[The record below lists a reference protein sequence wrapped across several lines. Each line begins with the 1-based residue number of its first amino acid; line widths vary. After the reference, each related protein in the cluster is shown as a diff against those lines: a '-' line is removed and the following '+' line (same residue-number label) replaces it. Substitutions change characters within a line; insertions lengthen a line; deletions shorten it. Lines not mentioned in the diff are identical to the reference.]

1 MPLIIIGTLLTVTG
15 IACGIGTGLIVKIIA
30 EDVSLLMTL
39 WFRFALSLPLLF
51 CAAYWQQGAS
61 AYKIKA
67 KGTLCIRILLGLAGI
82 SLWFIS
88 MRTLPI
94 GLATA
99 LVLSST
105 IYVAMASPFFLQ
117 ERVGIYRWSAVLV
130 GLLGVFIIADI
141 FSASFNAAIIFP
153 ILASM
158 ASAGLQ
164 ITLRKLGRSDAP
176 ASVASWYNFA
186 GFMVMTAL
194 LFLMPDRVETPPSH
208 IWPYLIA
215 LGVIGAGLQ
224 LSFTASYHYID
235 AVIVSTLR
243 YLQVPLAMLLGFFM
257 FSEIPTIAQA
267 IGIAMIV
274 SASIVIVIR
283 EFMRKAIK
291 SKEQLL
297 MVEKRAKPRYE

>member
-1 MPLIIIGTLLTVTG
+1 MPHIIIGTLLTITG
-15 IACGIGTGLIVKIIA
+15 IACGIGTGVIVKIIA

-39 WFRFALSLPLLF
+39 WFRFVLSLPLLF
-51 CAAYWQQGAS
+51 AAAYWQNGLS
-61 AYKIKA
+61 AYQIKA
-67 KGTLCIRILLGLAGI
+67 KGTLFIRIILGLAGI

-105 IYVAMASPFFLQ
+105 IYVAMASPLFLK
-117 ERVGIYRWSAVLV
+117 EHVGIYRWSAVLV
-130 GLLGVFIIADI
+130 GILGVFIIADI
-141 FSASFNAAIIFP
+141 FGASFNAAIIFP

-186 GFMVMTAL
+186 GFIVISL
-194 LFLMPDRVETPPSH
+194 LLVFMPDRIESPPAH
-208 IWPYLIA
+208 LWFHLIA
-215 LGVIGAGLQ
+215 LGIIGALLQ
-224 LSFTASYHYID
+224 LSFTSSYHYID

-243 YLQVPLAMLLGFFM
+243 YLQVPLAMLLGYFM
-257 FSEIPTIAQA
+257 FSETPTLSQA

-283 EFMRKAIK
+283 EFMRRNTK
-291 SKEQLL
+291 SS
-297 MVEKRAKPRYE
+297 

>member
-1 MPLIIIGTLLTVTG
+1 MPHIIIGTLLTITG
-15 IACGIGTGLIVKIIA
+15 IGCGIGTGVIVKIIA
-30 EDVSLLMTL
+30 DEVSLLMTL
-39 WFRFALSLPLLF
+39 WFRFMLSLPLLF
-51 CAAYWQQGAS
+51 AAAYWQKGLS
-61 AYKIKA
+61 AYRIKA

-105 IYVAMASPFFLQ
+105 IYVAMASPLFLK
-117 ERVGIYRWSAVLV
+117 EHVGIYRWSAVIV
-130 GLLGVFIIADI
+130 GILGVFIIADI
-141 FSASFNAAIIFP
+141 FGASFNVAIIFP

-186 GFMVMTAL
+186 GFIIISL
-194 LFLMPDRVETPPSH
+194 LVIAMPDMMERPSSH
-208 IWPYLIA
+208 LWFHLIA
-215 LGVIGAGLQ
+215 LGIIGALLQ
-224 LSFTASYHYID
+224 LSFTSSYHYID
-235 AVIVSTLR
+235 AVIISTLR
-243 YLQVPLAMLLGFFM
+243 YLQVPMAMLVGYFM
-257 FSEIPTIAQA
+257 FSETPTIAQG

-274 SASIVIVIR
+274 CASIVIVIR
-283 EFMRKAIK
+283 EFMRKSQNQSVKA
-291 SKEQLL
+291 
-297 MVEKRAKPRYE
+297 

>member
-1 MPLIIIGTLLTVTG
+1 MPHIIIGTLLTITG
-15 IACGIGTGLIVKIIA
+15 IACGSGTGLIVKIIA
-30 EDVSLLMTL
+30 DDISLLMTL
-39 WFRFALSLPLLF
+39 WFRFLLSLPLLF
-51 CAAYWQQGAS
+51 LAAYWQKGIKAHQ
-61 AYKIKA
+61 IKA
-67 KGTLCIRILLGLAGI
+67 KGTLCIRILLGIAGI
-82 SLWFIS
+82 SLWFVS

-105 IYVAMASPFFLQ
+105 IYVAMASPLFLQ

-130 GLLGVFIIADI
+130 GLLGVFIIANL
-141 FSASFNAAIIFP
+141 FSASFNVAILFP

-186 GFMVMTAL
+186 GFIIMSL
-194 LFLMPDRVETPPSH
+194 LLIIMPHLIEKPPSH
-208 IWPYLIA
+208 IWPHLIA
-215 LGVIGAGLQ
+215 LGVIGALLQ
-224 LSFTASYHYID
+224 LSFTSSYHYID

-243 YLQVPLAMLLGFFM
+243 YLQVPLAMLLGYFM
-257 FSEIPTIAQA
+257 FSETPTIAQA

-274 SASIVIVIR
+274 IASVVIVIR
-283 EFMRKAIK
+283 EFMRKSENQSIK
-291 SKEQLL
+291 
-297 MVEKRAKPRYE
+297 A

>member
-1 MPLIIIGTLLTVTG
+1 MPHIIIGTLLTITG
-15 IACGIGTGLIVKIIA
+15 IACGIGTGVIVKIIA
-30 EDVSLLMTL
+30 DDVSLLMTL
-39 WFRFALSLPLLF
+39 WFRFVLSLPLLF
-51 CAAYWQQGAS
+51 AAAYWQNGLS
-61 AYKIKA
+61 AYRIKA
-67 KGTLCIRILLGLAGI
+67 KGTLFIRIILGLAGI

-105 IYVAMASPFFLQ
+105 IYVAMASPLFLK
-117 ERVGIYRWSAVLV
+117 EHVGIYRWSAVLV
-130 GLLGVFIIADI
+130 GILGVFIIADI
-141 FSASFNAAIIFP
+141 FGASFNAAIIFP

-186 GFMVMTAL
+186 GFIVISL
-194 LFLMPDRVETPPSH
+194 LLVFMPDRIESPPAH
-208 IWPYLIA
+208 LWFHLIE
-215 LGVIGAGLQ
+215 LGIIGALLQ
-224 LSFTASYHYID
+224 LSFTSSYHYID

-243 YLQVPLAMLLGFFM
+243 YLQVPLAMLLGYFM
-257 FSEIPTIAQA
+257 FSETPTLSQA

-283 EFMRKAIK
+283 EFMRRNTK
-291 SKEQLL
+291 SS
-297 MVEKRAKPRYE
+297 

>member
-1 MPLIIIGTLLTVTG
+1 MPHIIIGTLLTITG
-15 IACGIGTGLIVKIIA
+15 IACGIGTGVIVKIIA

-39 WFRFALSLPLLF
+39 WFRFVLSLPLLF
-51 CAAYWQQGAS
+51 AAAYWQNGLS
-61 AYKIKA
+61 AYRIKA
-67 KGTLCIRILLGLAGI
+67 KGTLFIRIILGLAGI

-105 IYVAMASPFFLQ
+105 IYVAMASPLFLK
-117 ERVGIYRWSAVLV
+117 EHVGIYRWSAVLV
-130 GLLGVFIIADI
+130 GILGVFIIADI
-141 FSASFNAAIIFP
+141 FGASFNAAIIFP

-186 GFMVMTAL
+186 GFIVISL
-194 LFLMPDRVETPPSH
+194 LLVFMPDRIESPPAH
-208 IWPYLIA
+208 LWFHLIE
-215 LGVIGAGLQ
+215 LGIIGALLQ
-224 LSFTASYHYID
+224 LSFTSSYHYID

-243 YLQVPLAMLLGFFM
+243 YLQVPLAMLLGYFM
-257 FSEIPTIAQA
+257 FSETPTLSQA

-283 EFMRKAIK
+283 EFMRRNTK
-291 SKEQLL
+291 SS
-297 MVEKRAKPRYE
+297 

>member
-1 MPLIIIGTLLTVTG
+1 MPHIIIGTLLTIIG
-15 IACGIGTGLIVKIIA
+15 IACGIGTGVIVKIIA
-30 EDVSLLMTL
+30 DEVSLSMTL
-39 WFRFALSLPLLF
+39 WFRFVLSLPLLF
-51 CAAYWQQGAS
+51 AAAYWQNGLS
-61 AYKIKA
+61 AYRIKA
-67 KGTLCIRILLGLAGI
+67 KGTLVIRIILGLAGI

-105 IYVAMASPFFLQ
+105 IYVAMASPLFLK
-117 ERVGIYRWSAVLV
+117 EHVGIYRWSAVII
-130 GLLGVFIIADI
+130 GILGVFIIADI
-141 FSASFNAAIIFP
+141 FGASFNAAIIFP

-186 GFMVMTAL
+186 GFIVISL
-194 LFLMPDRVETPPSH
+194 WLISMPEKIESPPTH
-208 IWPYLIA
+208 LWFHLIA
-215 LGVIGAGLQ
+215 LGVIGALLQ
-224 LSFTASYHYID
+224 LSFTSSYHYID

-243 YLQVPLAMLLGFFM
+243 YLQVPLAMLLGYFM
-257 FSEIPTIAQA
+257 FSEIPTITQA

-283 EFMRKAIK
+283 EFMRRNTK
-291 SKEQLL
+291 SN
-297 MVEKRAKPRYE
+297 

>member
-1 MPLIIIGTLLTVTG
+1 MPHIIIGTLLTITG
-15 IACGIGTGLIVKIIA
+15 IACGIGTGVIVKIIA
-30 EDVSLLMTL
+30 DEVSLSMTL
-39 WFRFALSLPLLF
+39 WFRFVLSLPLLF
-51 CAAYWQQGAS
+51 AAAYWQNGLS
-61 AYKIKA
+61 AYRIKA
-67 KGTLCIRILLGLAGI
+67 KGTLVIRIILGLAGI

-105 IYVAMASPFFLQ
+105 IYVAMASPLFLK
-117 ERVGIYRWSAVLV
+117 EHVGIYRWSAVII
-130 GLLGVFIIADI
+130 GILGVFIIADI
-141 FSASFNAAIIFP
+141 FGASFNAAIIFP

-186 GFMVMTAL
+186 GFIVISL
-194 LFLMPDRVETPPSH
+194 WLISMPEKIESPPTH
-208 IWPYLIA
+208 LWFHLIA
-215 LGVIGAGLQ
+215 LGVIGALLQ
-224 LSFTASYHYID
+224 LSFTSSYHYID

-243 YLQVPLAMLLGFFM
+243 YLQVPLAMLLGYFM
-257 FSEIPTIAQA
+257 FSEIPTITQA

-283 EFMRKAIK
+283 EFMRRNTK
-291 SKEQLL
+291 SN
-297 MVEKRAKPRYE
+297 

>member
-1 MPLIIIGTLLTVTG
+1 
-15 IACGIGTGLIVKIIA
+15 
-30 EDVSLLMTL
+30 
-39 WFRFALSLPLLF
+39 
-51 CAAYWQQGAS
+51 
-61 AYKIKA
+61 
-67 KGTLCIRILLGLAGI
+67 
-82 SLWFIS
+82 

-105 IYVAMASPFFLQ
+105 IYVAMASPLFLK
-117 ERVGIYRWSAVLV
+117 EHVGIYRWSAVLV
-130 GLLGVFIIADI
+130 GILGVFIIADI
-141 FSASFNAAIIFP
+141 FGASFNAAIIFP

-186 GFMVMTAL
+186 GFIVISL
-194 LFLMPDRVETPPSH
+194 LLVFMPDRIESPPAH
-208 IWPYLIA
+208 LWFHLIA
-215 LGVIGAGLQ
+215 LGIIGALLQ
-224 LSFTASYHYID
+224 LSFTSSYHYID

-243 YLQVPLAMLLGFFM
+243 YLQVPLAMLLGYFM
-257 FSEIPTIAQA
+257 FSETPTLSQA

-283 EFMRKAIK
+283 EFMRRNTK
-291 SKEQLL
+291 SS
-297 MVEKRAKPRYE
+297 

>member
-1 MPLIIIGTLLTVTG
+1 MPHIIIGTLLTITG
-15 IACGIGTGLIVKIIA
+15 IACGIGTGVIVKIIA
-30 EDVSLLMTL
+30 DDVSLLMTL
-39 WFRFALSLPLLF
+39 WFRFVLSLPLLF
-51 CAAYWQQGAS
+51 AAAYWQNGLS
-61 AYKIKA
+61 AYRIKA
-67 KGTLCIRILLGLAGI
+67 KGTLLIRIILGLAGI

-105 IYVAMASPFFLQ
+105 IYVAMASPLFLK
-117 ERVGIYRWSAVLV
+117 EHVGIYRWTAVLI
-130 GLLGVFIIADI
+130 GILGVFIIADI
-141 FSASFNAAIIFP
+141 FGASFNLAIIFP

-186 GFMVMTAL
+186 GFIVISL
-194 LFLMPDRVETPPSH
+194 WLIFMPDRIETPPAH
-208 IWPYLIA
+208 LWFHLIA
-215 LGVIGAGLQ
+215 LGVIGALLQ
-224 LSFTASYHYID
+224 LSFTSSYHYID

-243 YLQVPLAMLLGFFM
+243 YLQVPLAMLLGYFM
-257 FSEIPTIAQA
+257 FSETPTISQA

-274 SASIVIVIR
+274 TASIVIVIR
-283 EFMRKAIK
+283 EFMRRNTK
-291 SKEQLL
+291 SS
-297 MVEKRAKPRYE
+297 

>member
-1 MPLIIIGTLLTVTG
+1 MPHIIIGTLLTITG
-15 IACGIGTGLIVKIIA
+15 IACGIGTGVIVKIIA
-30 EDVSLLMTL
+30 DDVSLLMTL
-39 WFRFALSLPLLF
+39 WFRFILSLPLLF
-51 CAAYWQQGAS
+51 GAAYWQNGLS
-61 AYKIKA
+61 AYRIKA
-67 KGTLCIRILLGLAGI
+67 KGTLFIRIILGLAGI

-105 IYVAMASPFFLQ
+105 IYVAMASPLFLK
-117 ERVGIYRWSAVLV
+117 EHVGIYRWSAVLI
-130 GLLGVFIIADI
+130 GILGVFIIADI
-141 FSASFNAAIIFP
+141 FGASFNLAIIFP

-186 GFMVMTAL
+186 GFIVISL
-194 LFLMPDRVETPPSH
+194 LLISMPDRIETPPAH
-208 IWPYLIA
+208 LWFHLIA
-215 LGVIGAGLQ
+215 LGIIGALLQ
-224 LSFTASYHYID
+224 LSFTSSYHYID

-243 YLQVPLAMLLGFFM
+243 YLQVPLAMLLGYFM
-257 FSEIPTIAQA
+257 FAETPTISQG

-283 EFMRKAIK
+283 EFMRRNTK
-291 SKEQLL
+291 SSS
-297 MVEKRAKPRYE
+297 

>member
-1 MPLIIIGTLLTVTG
+1 MPHIIIGTLLTITG
-15 IACGIGTGLIVKIIA
+15 IACGIGTGVIVKIIA
-30 EDVSLLMTL
+30 DDVSLLMTL
-39 WFRFALSLPLLF
+39 WFRFVLSLPLLF
-51 CAAYWQQGAS
+51 AAAYWQNGLS
-61 AYKIKA
+61 AYRIKA
-67 KGTLCIRILLGLAGI
+67 KGTLLIRIILGLAGI

-105 IYVAMASPFFLQ
+105 IYVAMASPLFLK
-117 ERVGIYRWSAVLV
+117 EHVGIYRWTAVLI
-130 GLLGVFIIADI
+130 GILGVFIIADI
-141 FSASFNAAIIFP
+141 FGASFNLAIIFP

-186 GFMVMTAL
+186 GFIVISL
-194 LFLMPDRVETPPSH
+194 WLVSMPDRIETPPAH
-208 IWPYLIA
+208 LWFHLIA
-215 LGVIGAGLQ
+215 LGVIGALLQ
-224 LSFTASYHYID
+224 LSFTSSYHYID

-243 YLQVPLAMLLGFFM
+243 YLQVPLAMLLGYFM
-257 FSEIPTIAQA
+257 FSETPTISQA

-274 SASIVIVIR
+274 TASIVIVIR
-283 EFMRKAIK
+283 EFMRRNTK
-291 SKEQLL
+291 SS
-297 MVEKRAKPRYE
+297 

>member
-1 MPLIIIGTLLTVTG
+1 MPHIIIGTFLTITG
-15 IACGIGTGLIVKIIA
+15 IACGIGTGVIVKIIA
-30 EDVSLLMTL
+30 DDVSLLMTL
-39 WFRFALSLPLLF
+39 WFRFVLSLPLLF
-51 CAAYWQQGAS
+51 AAAYWQNGLS
-61 AYKIKA
+61 AYRIKA
-67 KGTLCIRILLGLAGI
+67 KGTLVIRIILGLAGI

-105 IYVAMASPFFLQ
+105 IYVAMASPLFLK
-117 ERVGIYRWSAVLV
+117 EHVGIYRWSAVLM
-130 GLLGVFIIADI
+130 GILGVFIIADI
-141 FSASFNAAIIFP
+141 FGATFNTAIIFP

-186 GFMVMTAL
+186 GFIVISL
-194 LFLMPDRVETPPSH
+194 CLISMPDWIEAPPDH
-208 IWPYLIA
+208 LWFHLIA
-215 LGVIGAGLQ
+215 LGIIGALLQ
-224 LSFTASYHYID
+224 LSFTSSYHYID

-243 YLQVPLAMLLGFFM
+243 YLQVPLAMLFGYFM
-257 FSEIPTIAQA
+257 FSETPTISQA

-274 SASIVIVIR
+274 TASIVIVIR
-283 EFMRKAIK
+283 EFMRRNTK
-291 SKEQLL
+291 S
-297 MVEKRAKPRYE
+297 R

>member
-1 MPLIIIGTLLTVTG
+1 MPHIIIGTLLTITG
-15 IACGIGTGLIVKIIA
+15 IACGIGTGVIVKIIA

-39 WFRFALSLPLLF
+39 WFRFVLSLPLLF
-51 CAAYWQQGAS
+51 AAAYWQNGLS
-61 AYKIKA
+61 AYRIKA
-67 KGTLCIRILLGLAGI
+67 KGTLFIRIILGLAGI

-105 IYVAMASPFFLQ
+105 IYVAMASPLFLK
-117 ERVGIYRWSAVLV
+117 EHVGIYRWSAVLV
-130 GLLGVFIIADI
+130 GILGVFIIADI
-141 FSASFNAAIIFP
+141 FGASFNAAIIFP

-186 GFMVMTAL
+186 GFIVISL
-194 LFLMPDRVETPPSH
+194 LLVFMPDRIESPPAH
-208 IWPYLIA
+208 LWFHLIA
-215 LGVIGAGLQ
+215 LGIIGALLQ
-224 LSFTASYHYID
+224 LSFTSSYHYID

-243 YLQVPLAMLLGFFM
+243 YLQVPLAMLLGYFM
-257 FSEIPTIAQA
+257 FSETPTLSQA

-283 EFMRKAIK
+283 EFMRRNTK
-291 SKEQLL
+291 SS
-297 MVEKRAKPRYE
+297 

>member
-1 MPLIIIGTLLTVTG
+1 MPHIIIGTLLTITG
-15 IACGIGTGLIVKIIA
+15 IACGIGTGVIVKIIA
-30 EDVSLLMTL
+30 DEVSLSMTL
-39 WFRFALSLPLLF
+39 WFRFVLSLPLLF
-51 CAAYWQQGAS
+51 AAAYWQNGLS
-61 AYKIKA
+61 AYRIKA
-67 KGTLCIRILLGLAGI
+67 KGTLVIRIILGLAGI

-105 IYVAMASPFFLQ
+105 IYVAMASPLFLK
-117 ERVGIYRWSAVLV
+117 EHVGIYRWSAVII
-130 GLLGVFIIADI
+130 GILGVFIIADI
-141 FSASFNAAIIFP
+141 FGASFNAAIIFP

-186 GFMVMTAL
+186 GFIVISL
-194 LFLMPDRVETPPSH
+194 WLISMPEKIEFPPTH
-208 IWPYLIA
+208 LWFHLIA
-215 LGVIGAGLQ
+215 LGVIGALLQ
-224 LSFTASYHYID
+224 LSFTSSYHYID

-243 YLQVPLAMLLGFFM
+243 YLQVPLAMLLGYFM
-257 FSEIPTIAQA
+257 FSEIPTITQA

-283 EFMRKAIK
+283 EFMRRNTK
-291 SKEQLL
+291 SN
-297 MVEKRAKPRYE
+297 